1 MVSLL
6 LSVSLVDHSLSWL
19 LSYHRIGR
27 RKKRV
32 AQRNADLVTGAWLNN
47 IMGGLSLLDD
57 EGDDGDDHFAAR
69 KNKTPF
75 FAALEGND
83 ADDIPLG
90 ASKRSDL
97 TATAAKRSG
106 VLKID
111 SSAERREETF
121 HRHWIKIQKKIRS
134 DLKREYK
141 RSRQNNS
148 LLWNFVNA
156 FESYVVALSR
166 DRRHGPIR
174 VLPPTTE
181 HMNLMQ
187 HMHAEPCLENALEG
201 TVAQKEVTSGL
212 EEEDWR
218 GVGPTVPA
226 ESKHEGATEGRATE
240 GRATEARATGRA
252 TGHAQKKV
260 KKIKRPKQPPIVLHL
275 KSGAH
280 RLLAHGV
287 CQFYGFHCKS
297 QTMHGTRVFR
307 VLKCKKYSN
316 RDNHHQVSL
325 FNDLGCYL
333 MDGRTSG
340 HREIQWGVEEQFVLG
355 GSKKGVTEEEKQ
367 QEDES
372 FFAMDL

>member
-1 MVSLL
+1 M
-6 LSVSLVDHSLSWL
+6 
-19 LSYHRIGR
+19 
-27 RKKRV
+27 

-240 GRATEARATGRA
+240 GRATEGRATEGRATGRA